1 MPTSIKYFW
10 LPQDLQAVSLTQNV
24 AVPGNLLLNGT
35 YTNPATSTISFK
47 DQGFVRQVSLTSVN
61 DLSGATF
68 TVSGVQNTTLVTNVL
83 AGPNNNTVTTPDSFD
98 IISSVSVDMAVTG
111 IKVGTGLVGYFPL
124 INRINSSIVLITSP
138 SINYALGFSTE
149 AVNGCTYQIYQSL
162 TNLSENGETY
172 LALIADSSFISVSGP
187 YVNITQILQRAD
199 VCYNIVVGVTAS
211 ANTST
216 LEMEFLQ
223 L

>member
-1 MPTSIKYFW
+1 MPTSIQYFW

-24 AVPGNLLLNGT
+24 GAPGNLILNGT

-61 DLSGATF
+61 NLSGATF

-98 IISSVSVDMAVTG
+98 IISSVSVNMAVTG
-111 IKVGTGLVGYFPL
+111 IKVGTGLGGYFSL
-124 INRINSSIVLITSP
+124 INRINSSVVSLVSP

-149 AVNGCTYQIYQSL
+149 AVNGSTYRIYQSL
-162 TNLSENGETY
+162 TNLSGNGETY
-172 LALIADSSFISVSGP
+172 LALIADSSLISVSGP

-199 VCYNIVVGVTAS
+199 VCYNIVVAVTS
-211 ANTST
+211 STNTST
-216 LEMEFLQ
+216 LKMQFLQ